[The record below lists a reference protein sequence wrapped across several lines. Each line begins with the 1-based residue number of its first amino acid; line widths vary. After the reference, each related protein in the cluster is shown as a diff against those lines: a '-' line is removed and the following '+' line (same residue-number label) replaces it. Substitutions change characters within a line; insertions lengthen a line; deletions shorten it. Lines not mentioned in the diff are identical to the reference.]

1 MCVCICFS
9 IHVYLAQ
16 CQKKSTNGKTRFL
29 PFVHSIEICSFCLR
43 IWHTG
48 ICWHIFGTDWV
59 SEIENAWWGVNI
71 VNKWRE
77 KCAVLTWTVANTYN
91 KCSMS
96 HDSWIC
102 LLEFRQKCAGNSP
115 NSTGSFQNYSATTC
129 LRCLNVIVHL
139 ESENVFMF
147 RCSTLTADFALINSA
162 SGCER

>member
-1 MCVCICFS
+1 MVFLPRARLQTGKQRGVHGKQRSTPNPLCFKGRGLPGYIYIRTYVCMYAVFMCVHMLFNTRIPS
-9 IHVYLAQ
+9 AM
-16 CQKKSTNGKTRFL
+16 QKKSTNGKTRFL

-91 KCSMS
+91 TCSMS

-102 LLEFRQKCAGNSP
+102 LLEFPPEMCRKFP
-115 NSTGSFQNYSATTC
+115 
-129 LRCLNVIVHL
+129 
-139 ESENVFMF
+139 E
-147 RCSTLTADFALINSA
+147 
-162 SGCER
+162 